1 MKKYISPEFKVVSLS
16 TNDIMVMSGND
27 RDDGTT
33 YTPNGIDMQ
42 DYFG

>member
-27 RDDGTT
+27 RDDGTL
-33 YTPNGIDMQ
+33 YNSIGLDMQ
-42 DYFG
+42 DYFK